1 MAESARSEIVLLYNG
16 VNISADISRDL
27 IRFEYTDNSS
37 GKVDDLQITLQ
48 DREGLWRD
56 EWFPEKGA
64 KLTASIVP
72 AFGGGVL
79 FCGTFE
85 IDEIEL
91 SGPPQTATIKAVS
104 TPVTSA
110 IRGEKKTKAWEGT
123 SLQDIAGE
131 IATKGSLSLFY
142 DATNIKY
149 DRVDQRDESDLA
161 FLERLCTEASL
172 NLKVGND
179 QVVIYDEQQF
189 ETRQPVLTLAVDGGD
204 VMQYTVKTALT
215 GVYKAAE
222 VKYRDPNSNTTRVF
236 VFTPEPPPKVGKTLK
251 IRKRVDSLNAAR
263 DLCKRELRNANK
275 GEFVASFT
283 LPGHPRLQAGQN
295 IFAQGLASLS
305 GTYHIET
312 ARHSVDAGG
321 GYTSQAECH
330 RVLAY

>member
-1 MAESARSEIVLLYNG
+1 MAESARSQIILLYNG
-16 VNISADISRDL
+16 VNISADVSRDL
-27 IRFEYTDNSS
+27 IRFEYTDNAS

-72 AFGGGVL
+72 AFGGGIL

-91 SGPPQTATIKAVS
+91 SGPPQIATIKAVS

-131 IATKGSLSLFY
+131 IASAGSLRLFY
-142 DATNIKY
+142 DATEIKY
-149 DRVDQRDESDLA
+149 ARVDQRDESDLA

-189 ETRQPVLTLAVDGGD
+189 ETRAPVLSLYVDAGD
-204 VMQYTVKTALT
+204 VTQYTVKTSLT
-215 GVYKAAE
+215 TVYKAAE
-222 VKYRDPNSNTTRVF
+222 VQYRDPSANATRK
-236 VFTPEPPPKVGKTLK
+236 FTFKPDPEPKVGKTLK
-251 IRKRVDSLNAAR
+251 IRKRAESLNAAR
-263 DLCKRELRNANK
+263 ELCKRELRNANK
-275 GEFVASFT
+275 GEFVASFS
-283 LPGHPRLQAGQN
+283 LPGDPRVQSGQNLQAY
-295 IFAQGLASLS
+295 GLASLS

>member
-1 MAESARSEIVLLYNG
+1 MAEAARSNIILLYNG
-16 VNISADISRDL
+16 VNISADVSRDL
-27 IRFEYTDNSS
+27 IRFEYTDNAS

-72 AFGGGVL
+72 AFGGGIL

-85 IDEIEL
+85 IDQIEL
-91 SGPPQTATIKAVS
+91 SGPPQTAVIKAVS

-123 SLQDIAGE
+123 SLQDIAAE
-131 IATKGSLSLFY
+131 IAAAGSLSLFY
-142 DATNIKY
+142 DATEIKY

-161 FLERLCTEASL
+161 FLERLCTESSL

-189 ETRQPVLTLAVDGGD
+189 ETRAPILTLDIGAGD
-204 VMQYTVKTALT
+204 VTGYTVKTSLAP
-215 GVYKAAE
+215 VYKAAE
-222 VKYRDPNSNTTRVF
+222 VKYRDPNANTTRVF
-236 VFTPEPPPKVGKTLK
+236 KFTPEPEPKVGKTLK
-251 IRKRVDSLNAAR
+251 IRKRVESINAAR

-283 LPGHPRLQAGQN
+283 LPGHPRVQAGQN
-295 IFAQGLASLS
+295 LIATGLASLS

-312 ARHSVDAGG
+312 ARHSVDGSG